1 MKNTDPNVMLR
12 HAKKIS
18 GLSGN
23 DFSRELQFEL
33 KRQGMNVST
42 HAILAWLK
50 PDESKSSR
58 KTSRL
63 VARVAESRWHE

>member
-1 MKNTDPNVMLR
+1 
-12 HAKKIS
+12 
-18 GLSGN
+18 
-23 DFSRELQFEL
+23 
-33 KRQGMNVST
+33 MNVST